1 MRVFSL
7 AIAAAAAA
15 VVVVLT
21 ALPEMRVLQVLVL
34 PVFLCFRR
42 YQKAGG
48 AF

>member
-15 VVVVLT
+15 VVLA
-21 ALPEMRVLQVLVL
+21 ALPQMRVLQVLVL
-34 PVFLCFRR
+34 PVFLCFRW
-42 YQKAGG
+42 YQGAGG